1 MTHPSGPRRLGRL
14 LALVLR
20 HRPDEIGL
28 VLDGGGFAPLD
39 ALARAL
45 ATQPG
50 WESVT
55 VDEILQTAQADT
67 RRYEVRD
74 GLIRAR
80 YGHTIPVEH
89 PGEPAFPP
97 EWLYQGTA
105 PAAVHDLLVAGLQP
119 TSRQYVH
126 LSTTPAAAREVGRR
140 HAPDAVVVVIL
151 ARRAHDAEVLFRC
164 VAPDLYLTRSVPAR
178 FLLRP
183 DEPQVRA
190 GTPA

>member
-1 MTHPSGPRRLGRL
+1 M

-20 HRPDEIGL
+20 HRPNEIGIE
-28 VLDGGGFAPLD
+28 LDTAGFAPLD
-39 ALARAL
+39 ALARGLTA
-45 ATQPG
+45 QPG

-55 VDEILQTAQADT
+55 VDEILQIAMADA

-80 YGHTIPVEH
+80 YGHTVPIDH

-97 EWLYQGTA
+97 EWLYHGMA
-105 PAAVHDLLVAGLQP
+105 PAALNDLFTTGLQP

-151 ARRAHDAEVLFRC
+151 ARRAHDAEVVFRR
-164 VAPDLYLTRSVPAR
+164 VTPDLYLTGVIPAR
-178 FLLRP
+178 FLLPP
-183 DEPQVRA
+183 DAPPGDGA
-190 GTPA
+190 APG